1 MWIEGLGLQVMCMRR
16 IEDKVPQQI
25 ARRKTVKKIIIVR
38 KTKSL
43 MIKF

>member
-25 ARRKTVKKIIIVR
+25 ARRKTVKKIIIVLETQ
-38 KTKSL
+38 KV
-43 MIKF
+43 